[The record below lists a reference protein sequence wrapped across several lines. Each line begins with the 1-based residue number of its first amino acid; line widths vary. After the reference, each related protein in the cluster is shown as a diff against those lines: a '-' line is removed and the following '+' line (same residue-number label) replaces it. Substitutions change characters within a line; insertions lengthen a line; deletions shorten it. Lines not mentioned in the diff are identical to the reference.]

1 LKDQGYSK
9 EVPASAWT
17 VTSTSGMGFWNEFYT
32 AMKESNV
39 SNKDQLAERFLR
51 LASNPVEA
59 ERQIRAEI
67 ASNAEVKNLML
78 PLLRYGSVSVRFEPI
93 KLTAEEIR

>member
-1 LKDQGYSK
+1 LKDNGYNK

-32 AMKESNV
+32 AIKESEI

-51 LASNPVEA
+51 LASNPAEA
-59 ERQIRAEI
+59 EKQIRAGF
-67 ASNAEVKNLML
+67 AATAEEKTGML
-78 PLLRYGSVSVRFEPI
+78 PLGR
-93 KLTAEEIR
+93 